1 MKKIHFST
9 LISARPEAVWN
20 AMLGPE
26 GYREWTSEFAEGSY
40 YEGSWRTGERI
51 RFLGPGGEEGM
62 VAEIAENRPGEFIS
76 IRHLGFVANGVEDT
90 ESEAVRAWAPAHESY
105 ALREVDGATEVSIE
119 MDVTAEF
126 EEYMNKTWPKALA
139 RLKDLCE
146 TPQV

>member
-1 MKKIHFST
+1 MKKLRYTVRIG
-9 LISARPEAVWN
+9 ARPEAVWN

-40 YEGSWRTGERI
+40 YEGSFDEGETI
-51 RFLGPGGEEGM
+51 RFLTPDGQGV
-62 VAEIAENRPGEFIS
+62 VARIATSRPPAYVS
-76 IRHLGFVANGVEDT
+76 IEHLGVIKDGIEDT
-90 ESEAVRAWAPAHESY
+90 TSEAVRAWAPAHESY

>member
-40 YEGSWRTGERI
+40 YEGSFDEGETI
-51 RFLGPGGEEGM
+51 RFLTPDGQGV
-62 VAEIAENRPGEFIS
+62 VARIATSRPPAYVS
-76 IRHLGFVANGVEDT
+76 IEHLGVIKDGIEDT
-90 ESEAVRAWAPAHESY
+90 TSEAVRAWAPAHESY